1 MSWAIDLDR
10 LCAEHLFDE
19 CNDDHDPR
27 TPDSCRRAMRDRM
40 ERARLRHV
48 AELADG
54 LQVAREERD
63 RRELRRVA

>member
-19 CNDDHDPR
+19 CNEHHDR
-27 TPDSCRRAMRDRM
+27 TPSSCRRAMRDRM
-40 ERARLRHV
+40 YGARLRHV

-54 LQVAREERD
+54 LQVAREERE